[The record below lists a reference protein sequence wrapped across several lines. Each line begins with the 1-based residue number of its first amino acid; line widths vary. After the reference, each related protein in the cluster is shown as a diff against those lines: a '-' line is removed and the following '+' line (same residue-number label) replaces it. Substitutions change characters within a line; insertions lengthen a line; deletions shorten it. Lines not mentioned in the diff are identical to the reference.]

1 LSLRGLVHG
10 KPIQLDRRIPTD
22 LPTVRADPLR
32 LRQVLTNLLSNAAK
46 FTDNG
51 TITVSADVQTTPNF
65 EPEIVIC
72 VTDTGCG
79 ITPIEQQ
86 KLFEPFSQGL
96 SSSRQ
101 KNIGTGLGLSIS
113 KALVEMHGGRIG
125 VTSAL
130 GYGSTFYFT
139 LPVVMEPD
147 HFESRSK
154 LMNVI
159 KI

>member
-1 LSLRGLVHG
+1 ME
-10 KPIQLDRRIPTD
+10 RRISTD
-22 LPTVRADPLR
+22 LPTVRADSLR
-32 LRQVLTNLLSNAAK
+32 LRQVLTNLISNAAK
-46 FTDNG
+46 FTENG
-51 TITVSADVQTTPNF
+51 TITVSADVQTTPDF

-79 ITPIEQQ
+79 ITPFEQQ
-86 KLFEPFSQGL
+86 NLFEPFSQAI
-96 SSSRQ
+96 SSGRQ
-101 KNIGTGLGLSIS
+101 NNSGTGLGLSIS

-139 LPVVMEPD
+139 LPVVMESD
-147 HFESRSK
+147 HIETRSK

-159 KI
+159 KT